1 VAKVVSSPAD
11 HAMLTLRTA
20 TPGFPDSAES
30 GHLAPGVGQ
39 SELSAMTH
47 KEITLEF
54 LVPTILAIALGILL
68 AIGAVYVTNH
78 YLGPVDQ
85 PEAYHSAA
93 GSQ

>member
-1 VAKVVSSPAD
+1 
-11 HAMLTLRTA
+11 
-20 TPGFPDSAES
+20 
-30 GHLAPGVGQ
+30 
-39 SELSAMTH
+39 MTH

-93 GSQ
+93 GGQ